1 MDEISPNVIPLT
13 SNLEDKDPPFVN
25 MMSWDTCPMLGDVD
39 IPIGIIL
46 TNVNDW
52 ERHIRHLILPFL
64 GSSLSNQFNIT
75 SRHVNLNM

>member
-1 MDEISPNVIPLT
+1 
-13 SNLEDKDPPFVN
+13 
-25 MMSWDTCPMLGDVD
+25 MLGDVD

-64 GSSLSNQFNIT
+64 GSSLSDQFNIT

>member
-1 MDEISPNVIPLT
+1 MDEIAPNIIPLT
-13 SNLEDKDPPFVN
+13 SNLENKDPPLVS

-39 IPIGIIL
+39 IPIAIIL

-52 ERHIRHLILPFL
+52 GKDIRHLILPFL
-64 GSSLSNQFNIT
+64 GSSPSNQFNMA

>member
-1 MDEISPNVIPLT
+1 MDEISSNIIPLA
-13 SNLEDKDPPFVN
+13 SNLEDKDPPLVS

-52 ERHIRHLILPFL
+52 GRHIRHLIFPFL
-64 GSSLSNQFNIT
+64 GSSPSNQFNMV
-75 SRHVNLNM
+75 SRHVKLNM